1 MMKLSKVEITGFKS
15 FQKKTTFEFKNNLIG
30 VVGPNGSGKSNIID
44 AIRWVLGEQSAKNLR
59 GSSMKDVIFS
69 GTEDVKRKNFA
80 EVAVTFSNAE
90 KSCEIK
96 RRLYRNGDSE
106 YFLDDKRAKL
116 KDITNV
122 YLDLGI
128 NKESYSIITQGKV
141 EDIISSKPVDRR
153 AIIEEAS
160 GVLKYKNKKKE
171 TNAKL
176 EKTNDNLMRLND
188 IFSEISSRYEILEEQ
203 KNKTQKYLDYSREL
217 EEKDI
222 LINIYNIS
230 EYQNKLALLLDE
242 KKVIQAEK
250 EALEA
255 KQEELIKDL
264 ENVKNSLVSLDKT
277 YIKYHDE
284 ELELVQ
290 KKESLQSELNV
301 IEERKNNRNLRS
313 EKLDEDISYQ
323 LERLGNL
330 QDRLKQR
337 EQIKDENKKKIK
349 ELNKEIIDLE
359 NGGEYNLETIEN
371 IIEELKDTYYNL
383 INEET
388 RLENSIEYA
397 RKNLESADEN
407 YKELYQ
413 NIEKQKEEYSS
424 KVSELET
431 ATNKQSSLKE
441 ELSKVESD
449 LVKLTEKNILIS
461 STQKN
466 IDEQL
471 NKGYNFKN
479 NLENRK
485 KFLEDQI
492 NNLSFYNIGVK
503 EVLSNKDNIG
513 GVHNSVANII
523 SFDNEYATAL
533 DIALGQAQQN
543 IVVENENTAKKCIE
557 HLKNQ
562 IKVELH
568 FYR

>member
-1 MMKLSKVEITGFKS
+1 MKLSKVEITGFKS

-242 KKVIQAEK
+242 KKVIQTEK

-413 NIEKQKEEYSS
+413 NIERQKEEYSS

-449 LVKLTEKNILIS
+449 LAKLTEKNILIS

-513 GVHNSVANII
+513 
-523 SFDNEYATAL
+523 
-533 DIALGQAQQN
+533 
-543 IVVENENTAKKCIE
+543 
-557 HLKNQ
+557 
-562 IKVELH
+562 
-568 FYR
+568 